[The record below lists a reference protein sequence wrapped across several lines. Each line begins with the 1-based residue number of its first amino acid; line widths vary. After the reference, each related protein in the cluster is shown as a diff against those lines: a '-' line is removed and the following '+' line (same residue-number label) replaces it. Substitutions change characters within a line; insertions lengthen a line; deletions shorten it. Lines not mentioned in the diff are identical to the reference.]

1 MTVPGPRRAVDVDA
15 VTALVERVAA
25 DVVTPRF
32 RALRTDQVGAKGA
45 DDVVTVV
52 DHEAEAAL
60 TDGLGA
66 ILPGVPVVGE
76 EGVAAD
82 RSVLDALAAPHAWV
96 VDPLDGTQAFVDG
109 SPEHAVMVA
118 LVAEGVPVAGW
129 IHLPALGATY
139 VAERGAGAWADGV
152 RLDAPAVGSPE
163 PAGAVA
169 VWAMDARL
177 REAVE
182 RVTAESV
189 PGTSGLGRCLRPS
202 RLWAG
207 YEYGRLATTGHDYLC
222 WWRASPWD
230 HSAGAVLVREVGGVT
245 RHLDG
250 GEYTAQ
256 PLGGPLLVARD
267 EATWG
272 RLAPVLTG
280 LLAA

>member
-1 MTVPGPRRAVDVDA
+1 MTRPVDVDA

-32 RALRTDQVGAKGA
+32 RALRAEQVGAKGA

-60 TDGLGA
+60 TEGLTA
-66 ILPGVPVVGE
+66 LLPGVPVVGE
-76 EGVAAD
+76 EAVAAD
-82 RSVLDALAAPHAWV
+82 RSVLHALTAPRAWV

-118 LVAEGVPVAGW
+118 LVEDGVPVGGW
-129 IHLPALGATY
+129 VHLPAQGRTV

-152 RLDAPAVGSPE
+152 RLPSLE
-163 PAGAVA
+163 PADGEPRGAVA
-169 VWAMDARL
+169 VWAMDAAL
-177 REAVE
+177 RASFE
-182 RVTAESV
+182 RVAPPS
-189 PGTSGLGRCLRPS
+189 GRCAQPM

-207 YEYGRLATTGHDYLC
+207 HEYARLATSGFDYLC

-230 HSAGAVLVREVGGVT
+230 HAPGAAIVREVGGVS
-245 RHLDG
+245 RFLDG
-250 GEYTAQ
+250 AEYTAQ

-272 RLAPVLTG
+272 RLAPVLSAVARG
-280 LLAA
+280 A